1 MRSTNEPMQLKTMT
15 GAELLIECLQAEQVD
30 TIFGYP
36 GGAVIPIYDA
46 LYDCREI
53 RHILTRHEQAAVHA
67 ADGYARATGRTGVAL
82 VTSGPGAT
90 NAVTGIANAF
100 MDSVPL
106 VVLTG
111 QVSTDL
117 IGRDSFQEV
126 NIFGMTM
133 DVTKHNYTVTDIGQL
148 PRIIKEAFYIAVTG
162 RPGPVLID
170 LPKNIMTAKTD
181 LLPAAEV
188 NIRGYFPAADI
199 PEEDVRLI
207 TEKISSSHRPV
218 LVVGGGAV
226 SSGAA
231 GELLRFAENARI
243 PVVSTLMGIGAFPA
257 RHPLYLGML
266 GMHGTYAANRAVHH
280 ADLLLC
286 LGTRFN
292 DRLSGKVKSFSPNS
306 WKIHV
311 DIDNAELDKNIP
323 VDLQVQGDV
332 KELLLKLSS
341 ADFGGRDAA
350 WAEETAGWQRKVPH
364 FTAKPGTLNPQ
375 EVIRLLDKYTGGNAV
390 VATDVGQ
397 HQIWTAHH
405 YRFSR
410 PRSFLTSGG
419 LGTMGFGFP
428 AAIGAAIAQGSDS
441 GEPVICIT
449 GDGSFQMNLQELMTA
464 VDYGL
469 PVKIA
474 ILNNG
479 YLGMVRQWQ
488 QLFYERRYSSVQI
501 SSPDF
506 VAFAGA
512 YGVLGFRAQT
522 VEEAEAAIRQ
532 ALETP
537 GPVLMEFNVQEEQNV
552 YPMVPPGE
560 SNDKMLTGED
570 EH

>member
-1 MRSTNEPMQLKTMT
+1 MSTNQTLQLKT
-15 GAELLIECLQAEQVD
+15 GAELLIECLREEKVD

-46 LYDCREI
+46 LYDCSGI

-67 ADGYARATGRTGVAL
+67 ADGYARVTGRAGVAL

-133 DVTKHNYTVTDIGQL
+133 DVTKHNYAVADISQL
-148 PRIIKEAFYIAVTG
+148 PRIVKEAFYIATTG

-170 LPKNIMTAKTD
+170 LPKNVMAGKTG
-181 LLPAAEV
+181 LAPALQAS
-188 NIRGYFPAADI
+188 IRGYQPAPPI
-199 PEEDVRLI
+199 PDESVRIIRDKLAA
-207 TEKISSSHRPV
+207 SQRPV
-218 LVVGGGAV
+218 LVAGGGVV

-231 GELLRFAENARI
+231 EELIRFAENARI
-243 PVVSTLMGIGAFPA
+243 PVATTLMGIGAFPS

-266 GMHGTYAANRAVHH
+266 GMHGTYAANRAVHQ

-286 LGTRFN
+286 LGTRLN
-292 DRLSGKVKSFSPNS
+292 DRLSGKAKSFSPQS
-306 WKIHV
+306 WKIQV
-311 DIDNAELDKNIP
+311 DIDNAELNKNIP
-323 VDLQVQGDV
+323 MDLNVQGDV
-332 KELLLKLSS
+332 RELLAKLNASPCGGLGGEW
-341 ADFGGRDAA
+341 ADG
-350 WAEETAGWQRKVPH
+350 TAGWQRKVPH
-364 FTAKPGTLNPQ
+364 FTADADKDGLNPQ
-375 EVIRLLDKYTGGNAV
+375 EVIKLLDTLTEGGAV

-428 AAIGAAIAQGSDS
+428 AAIGAAVAQGS
-441 GEPVICIT
+441 ETRPILCVT

-464 VDYGL
+464 VDYKL

-488 QLFYERRYSSVQI
+488 QLFYDRRYSSVQI

-506 VAFAGA
+506 VTFAKA
-512 YGVLGFRAQT
+512 YGVPGFRAQT
-522 VEEAEAAIRQ
+522 VEEAEFAIRR
-532 ALETP
+532 ALKTP
-537 GPVLMEFNVQEEQNV
+537 GPVLMEFNVKEEQNV

-560 SNDKMLTGED
+560 SNDRMLTGEND
-570 EH
+570 L